1 MEAEKKAAQDAQSA
15 LQAQALARE
24 QTLKEEVKAAQDD
37 AFQAR
42 YKRREITA
50 ALKRAEA
57 ALKTAQEQLEATK
70 TAEQAALAR
79 EQEALDREQKA
90 LEQARQAEAAR
101 EEAQARLEEN
111 TLARRLVDAFT
122 NRRNPK
128 RDAAE
133 GEKSREEEEI
143 K

>member
-1 MEAEKKAAQDAQSA
+1 MEQ
-15 LQAQALARE
+15 
-24 QTLKEEVKAAQDD
+24 
-37 AFQAR
+37 
-42 YKRREITA
+42 
-50 ALKRAEA
+50 
-57 ALKTAQEQLEATK
+57 TK

-122 NRRNPK
+122 NRRNSK

-133 GEKSREEEEI
+133 GEKSRGEEEI
-143 K
+143 KGSSD